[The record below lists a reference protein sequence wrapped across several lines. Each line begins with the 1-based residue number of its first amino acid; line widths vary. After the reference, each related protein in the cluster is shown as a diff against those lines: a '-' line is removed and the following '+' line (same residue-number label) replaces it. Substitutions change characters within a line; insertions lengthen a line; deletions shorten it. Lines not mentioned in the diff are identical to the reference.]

1 MSNATQEPIV
11 RLYNRGTRTFTHGA
25 YRLAGGTF
33 AEVPESLAKSWMAMF
48 ENDVIDAGTAH
59 RELGGLGAE
68 LAAAKTRIAELE
80 AALAAATKPVEPPP
94 TTKKGKNRAD
104 VV

>member
-1 MSNATQEPIV
+1 MATTPAERIV
-11 RLYNRGTRTFTHGA
+11 RVYNRSKRTFTHGE

-33 AEVPESLAKSWMAMF
+33 AEVPENVASNWMKMF
-48 ENDVIDAGTAH
+48 ENDVVEAGIAQ

-68 LAAAKTRIAELE
+68 LAAAKTRITELE
-80 AALAAATKPVEPPP
+80 AELAKLKE
-94 TTKKGKNRAD
+94 KKAKKE

>member
-1 MSNATQEPIV
+1 MATTPAEPIIRV
-11 RLYNRGTRTFTHGA
+11 YNRSRRMFTHGE

-33 AEVPESLAKSWMAMF
+33 AEVPESIAKNWQKMF
-48 ENDVIDAGTAH
+48 ENDVVEAGIAQ

-80 AALAAATKPVEPPP
+80 AELAKLKSD
-94 TTKKGKNRAD
+94 KKAKKDAPI
-104 VV
+104 